1 MTIIAL
7 KEAYQNRLT
16 PLYDRDEINSFFYL
30 LSEAYLDKT
39 RLDIALNPNEELNEA
54 TKHLFQNALEQLTNE
69 YPIQYIIGE
78 TEFMDFV
85 FEVNQHVLIPRPE
98 TEELIRWIL
107 SREDKA
113 KIKSILDIGTGSGC
127 IPIILANSLTNAKVT
142 SIDISKTALEVAKR
156 NAVKNNVDINFLQ
169 DDILQIKV
177 LEENY
182 DIIVSNPPYVRE
194 SEKTAMNNN
203 VLKFEPEIALF
214 VTDKDPLIFYRHIA
228 SLAIRSLKTDGI
240 LYFEINQYLGAA
252 LCKILDDLGF
262 ENIELRKDMYGADR
276 MIRAMKN

>member
-1 MTIIAL
+1 
-7 KEAYQNRLT
+7 
-16 PLYDRDEINSFFYL
+16 
-30 LSEAYLDKT
+30 
-39 RLDIALNPNEELNEA
+39 
-54 TKHLFQNALEQLTNE
+54 
-69 YPIQYIIGE
+69 
-78 TEFMDFV
+78 MDFV

-169 DDILQIKV
+169 DDILQTKV

>member
-1 MTIIAL
+1 MTIKAL

-169 DDILQIKV
+169 DDILQTKV